1 MRHRF
6 AMAVA
11 AVALGAACL
20 TTSAQAQNSMPCD
33 AFIKN
38 ADGSW
43 SAIRN
48 VYLAGAD
55 FKVQQGALFRPNM
68 SIRGLNVAETLDKEC
83 PAVAASA
90 AAAQTQVEI
99 TKFADVNGDID
110 IQKLTC
116 GQLADTYQEDADLLL
131 AWYSGWSNGLAK
143 KHAINVARVKQATHD
158 VVVYC
163 KANKDKPLAQAIES
177 ILKEARR

>member
-6 AMAVA
+6 AMVVA
-11 AVALGAACL
+11 IALGAAGL
-20 TTSAQAQNSMPCD
+20 NTGAQAQSSMPCD

-43 SAIRN
+43 SAMRN
-48 VYLAGAD
+48 VYLPGAD

-68 SIRGLNVAETLDKEC
+68 SIRGLNVAAALEQEC
-83 PAVAASA
+83 PSVAATA

-110 IQKLTC
+110 IQRLTC

-131 AWYSGWSNGLAK
+131 AWYSGWSNGVAK
-143 KHAINVARVKQATHD
+143 RQMINVARVKQGVHD
-158 VVVYC
+158 VIVYC
-163 KANKDKPLAQAIES
+163 KANKDKLLAQAIES

>member
-6 AMAVA
+6 ATAVA
-11 AVALGAACL
+11 AVALGTACL

-43 SAIRN
+43 SATRN

-68 SIRGLNVAETLDKEC
+68 SIRGLNVAKTLDKEC

-116 GQLADTYQEDADLLL
+116 GQLADTFGRRNTIVLSMFSVAVAMMLT
-131 AWYSGWSNGLAK
+131 AVAK
-143 KHAINVARVKQATHD
+143 D
-158 VVVYC
+158 F
-163 KANKDKPLAQAIES
+163 D
-177 ILKEARR
+177 